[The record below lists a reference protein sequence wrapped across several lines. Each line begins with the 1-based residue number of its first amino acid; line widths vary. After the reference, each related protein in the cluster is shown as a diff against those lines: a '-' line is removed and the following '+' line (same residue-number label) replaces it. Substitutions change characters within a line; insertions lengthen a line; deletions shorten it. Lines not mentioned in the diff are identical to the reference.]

1 MDAKTY
7 LRQIEMYNVRIK
19 QMNEELLRLDA
30 IVNGTTGSMDA
41 IKVQTSPDK
50 NKREKQLARLADL
63 KNKIIDKKIEQEEK
77 RAEIVD
83 MIHQLTN
90 PQFIKLLT
98 YRYIECIP
106 LKDIPD
112 VMTKPDGGE
121 YSYDHINR
129 LHGQALNA
137 FREIYNNVMQMPCK

>member
-7 LRQIEMYNVRIK
+7 IRQIEMYNVRIK

-90 PQFIKLLT
+90 PQFIELLSC
-98 YRYIECIP
+98 RYIECIP

-112 VMTKPDGGE
+112 VMRKPDGSE

-129 LHGQALNA
+129 LHGLALNA
-137 FREIYNNVMQMPCK
+137 FRKIYDDAM

>member
-7 LRQIEMYNVRIK
+7 LRQIEMYNVRIE
-19 QMNEELLRLDA
+19 QMNEQLLRLDA

-41 IKVQTSPDK
+41 IKVQTSLDK

-106 LKDIPD
+106 LKDVPD